1 MGDLVRISATGA
13 GIPYYPEFVARAL
26 GFYEAL
32 NLDVV
37 VDVFGNGPVV
47 PRNIA
52 AGTGDIGLGGIWLP
66 MLYRGRVESFYPFAQ
81 LCDRY
86 SGVVLAR
93 QPMDSFSWSDLEG
106 QIVLSTA
113 GAPNT
118 YTILHGILRR
128 NGVDGSTVRLI
139 ADFVNEEAS
148 NLFRGGF
155 GDFYILQPPA
165 STLLIDE
172 GVAFPV
178 KEVSEVGQIPWSI
191 FYAKQ
196 PFLDRADNVA
206 GRFALSIQQALDWV
220 HTHDPEEAP
229 EVWEQYFKSMTFS
242 QFVAAARASKQ
253 QGIWAES
260 IEISPPGYAAW
271 HDMILESRLIEQPMP
286 YSELIDSRAMTWAL
300 AEHQRST
307 VPSNAAPS

>member
-1 MGDLVRISATGA
+1 MGDIVRISATGA
-13 GIPYYPEFVARAL
+13 GVPYYPEFVARAL

-66 MLYRGRVESFYPFAQ
+66 MLYRGRVTSFYPFAQ

-86 SGVVLAR
+86 SGVVVAR
-93 QPMDSFSWSDLEG
+93 QPMENFSWSDLAG
-106 QIVLSTA
+106 KIVLSPA

-118 YTILHGILRR
+118 HTILHGILRR
-128 NGVDGSTVRLI
+128 NGVDASSMRLV

-155 GDFYILQPPA
+155 GDFYVLQPPA
-165 STLLIDE
+165 STLLIAE
-172 GVAFPV
+172 GAAFPV
-178 KEVSEVGQIPWSI
+178 KEVSEIGQIPWSI

-196 PFLDRADNVA
+196 SFLEREDNVA
-206 GRFALSIQQALDWV
+206 GRFALAIQRSLDWV
-220 HTHDPEEAP
+220 HSHDPEEAP
-229 EVWEQYFKSMTFS
+229 EVWEQFFQGMTFS
-242 QFVAAARASKQ
+242 QFVDAARAAKQ
-253 QGIWAES
+253 QGVWAES
-260 IEISPPGYAAW
+260 IEISPTGYATW
-271 HDMILESRLIEQPMP
+271 HDMILESRLIERPMA
-286 YSELIDSRAMTWAL
+286 YADLIDQRPMAWAL
-300 AEHQRST
+300 AEHQRTS
-307 VPSNAAPS
+307 VPTSAAPS

>member
-1 MGDLVRISATGA
+1 MGDIVRISATGS

-26 GFYEAL
+26 GFYEDL
-32 NLDVV
+32 GLDVV

-52 AGTGDIGLGGIWLP
+52 SGAGDIGLGGIWLP
-66 MLYRGRVESFYPFAQ
+66 MLYRGRVADFFPFAQ

-93 QPMDSFSWSDLEG
+93 QPMASFSWSDLAG
-106 QIVLSTA
+106 KIVLSTA

-128 NGVDGSTVRLI
+128 EGVDASSMRLV
-139 ADFVNEEAS
+139 ADFVNEEAT

-155 GDFYILQPPA
+155 GDFYVLQPPA

-178 KEVSEVGQIPWSI
+178 KEVSEIGQIPWSI
-191 FYAKQ
+191 FYAKR
-196 PFLDRADNVA
+196 PFLEREDNVA
-206 GRFALSIQQALDWV
+206 GRFCLAIQRALDWV

-229 EVWEQYFKSMTFS
+229 AVWERYFPFMTPG
-242 QFVAAARASKQ
+242 QFVSAARASRA
-253 QGIWAES
+253 QGIWAQS
-260 IEISPPGYAAW
+260 IEISRPGYAAW
-271 HDMILESRLIEQPMP
+271 HDMILESRLIERPQA
-286 YSELIDSRAMTWAL
+286 YDELIDRRPMDWAL
-300 AEHQRST
+300 AQHQPATAPTSVARS
-307 VPSNAAPS
+307 